1 MSKIITKEMLKSDL
15 NNAYIAIGNQSREI
29 ERQADV
35 IKELEGHIN
44 ELESGACSCCVE
56 DWKHKML
63 VKLNKENIILK
74 ERDTKARNILKPIL
88 NEWKETRWVLQSTK
102 SVENIAE
109 LMADAEIFLSEVGK
123 TI

>member
-88 NEWKETRWVLQSTK
+88 NEWKETRPSGSREAAW
-102 SVENIAE
+102 SVP
-109 LMADAEIFLSEVGK
+109 FQVRSSV
-123 TI
+123 